1 MYNLDIKLWHFLIRI
16 KSQVKTLLTR
26 ISDKIIIYAVPYT
39 LSLVFQFFFICQPS
53 CNLLYF
59 CRVAASQLATLGCP
73 ELIARSRD
81 EYQDIA
87 IRLGTDREYLKALRA
102 KVWKARVESPL
113 FDCSQYAKGLENLF
127 SRMWKRFQ
135 RNELP
140 DHISSE

>member
-1 MYNLDIKLWHFLIRI
+1 MSGAFNCSR
-16 KSQVKTLLTR
+16 LTN
-26 ISDKIIIYAVPYT
+26 
-39 LSLVFQFFFICQPS
+39 QF
-53 CNLLYF
+53 LLYTINQNILF
-59 CRVAASQLATLGCP
+59 YFRVAASQLATLGCP

-113 FDCSQYAKGLENLF
+113 FDCLQYAKGLENLF

>member
-1 MYNLDIKLWHFLIRI
+1 MQFHTLFHLSFSFFLFVD
-16 KSQVKTLLTR
+16 QVV
-26 ISDKIIIYAVPYT
+26 IYYI
-39 LSLVFQFFFICQPS
+39 FF
-53 CNLLYF
+53 
-59 CRVAASQLATLGCP
+59 RVAASQLATLGCP